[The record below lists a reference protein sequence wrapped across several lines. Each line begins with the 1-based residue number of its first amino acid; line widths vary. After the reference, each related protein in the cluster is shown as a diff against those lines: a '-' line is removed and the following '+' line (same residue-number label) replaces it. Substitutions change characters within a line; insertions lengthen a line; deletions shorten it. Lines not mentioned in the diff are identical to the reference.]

1 MKEMFRSSTVMVTSM
16 VVVLEM
22 MTTVSPL
29 FTSAPSERVQEVT
42 VPSIGATALKSAR
55 ALEASSSAVWASS
68 ISDCLARMS
77 ESMVGDP
84 R

>member
-42 VPSIGATALKSAR
+42 VPSIGATA
-55 ALEASSSAVWASS
+55 
-68 ISDCLARMS
+68 
-77 ESMVGDP
+77 
-84 R
+84 